1 MISQSLFLLC
11 IKAKKMGITFSDAHF
26 GSIFLINKQSI
37 SIIVI
42 GLFLRINSFSYA
54 KDT

>member
-26 GSIFLINKQSI
+26 GYNLINKQSI